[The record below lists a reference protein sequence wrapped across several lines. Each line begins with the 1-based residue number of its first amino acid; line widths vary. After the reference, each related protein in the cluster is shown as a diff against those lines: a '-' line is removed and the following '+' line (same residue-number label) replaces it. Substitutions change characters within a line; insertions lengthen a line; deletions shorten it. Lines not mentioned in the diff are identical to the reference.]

1 MQNKKV
7 SVDRSSSNKKTVNIL
22 FIGDIF
28 GSPGRNILARHL
40 PGLIEKHGVK
50 LVIGN
55 GENAAGG
62 FGITPKIA
70 DELFRLGVHVITTG
84 NHAWDKREI
93 MEYFPHESKLLRPA
107 NYPQTAP
114 GQGSTVVDLGENG
127 SVGVLQLMGRVYMPV
142 LDCPFQVSRRELELL
157 RSLTSIIIVDMHA
170 EATSE
175 KRAMGWYLDG
185 KVTAVIGTHTHVQ
198 TADEDILSG
207 GTAYLTDVGMTGPYE
222 SVIGVRKEMA
232 IKKFMDHMPARFEV
246 AGGPSM
252 ISAVLIGA
260 DRDSGKAISIQ
271 RLQIKES
278 GG

>member
-1 MQNKKV
+1 MQNRKILIN
-7 SVDRSSSNKKTVNIL
+7 RSSSNKKSVNIL

-40 PGLIEKHGVK
+40 PGLIAKHGVD

-70 DELFRLGVHVITTG
+70 DELFRLGFQVITTG
-84 NHAWDKREI
+84 NHVWDKREI
-93 MEYFPHESKLLRPA
+93 IEYFPHETKLLRPA
-107 NYPQTAP
+107 NYPQSVP
-114 GQGSTVVDLGENG
+114 GQGSTVVDLGGNCR
-127 SVGVLQLMGRVYMPV
+127 VGVLQLMGRVYMPMV
-142 LDCPFQVSRRELELL
+142 DCPFQASRRELELL
-157 RSLTSIIIVDMHA
+157 RSETSIIIVDIHA
-170 EATSE
+170 ETTSE
-175 KRAMGWYLDG
+175 KRAIGWFLDG

-198 TADEDILSG
+198 TADESILPG
-207 GTAYLTDVGMTGPYE
+207 GTAYLTDAGMTGPYE
-222 SVIGVRKEMA
+222 SVIGFRKEMA
-232 IKKFMDHMPARFEV
+232 IKKFMDHMPTRFEV

-260 DRDSGKAISIQ
+260 DRDSGKAHSIQ